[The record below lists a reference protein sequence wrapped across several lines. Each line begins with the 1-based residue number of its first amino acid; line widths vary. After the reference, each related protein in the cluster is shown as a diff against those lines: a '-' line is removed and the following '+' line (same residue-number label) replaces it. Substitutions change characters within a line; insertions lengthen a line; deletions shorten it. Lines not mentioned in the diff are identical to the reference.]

1 MIHELPPLPYP
12 RNALEPV
19 MSAETV
25 EYHYG
30 KHHKGYVD
38 KLNHLIVGTEF
49 ENVPLEEVVRHAH
62 GAIFN
67 NAAQVWNHT
76 LFWNSMKPFGGPA
89 GPNGELKKAI
99 ERNYGTIEN
108 LKAEFL
114 EEGFAHFASGWVWLV
129 RDTRGE
135 LQVETTHDAGNPLR
149 GGLSPI
155 LVCDLW
161 EHAYYIDYR
170 NDRKRFLEGVFGIL
184 NWDAASRSF
193 AEYESDQVAA

>member
-12 RNALEPV
+12 RTALEPII
-19 MSAETV
+19 SAETI

-30 KHHKGYVD
+30 KHHRGYVE

-49 ENVPLEEVVRHAH
+49 ENMPLEQVVRHSH
-62 GAIFN
+62 GAVFN
-67 NAAQVWNHT
+67 NAAQAWNHEF
-76 LFWNSMKPFGGPA
+76 FWNGLKPLGGAGGPT
-89 GPNGELKKAI
+89 GELKSAV
-99 ERNYGTIEN
+99 ERNFGTLEN

-135 LQVETTHDAGNPLR
+135 LQVQTTHDAGNPLR
-149 GGLSPI
+149 VGFSPI
-155 LVCDLW
+155 LTCDLW

-170 NDRKRFLEGVFGIL
+170 NDRKSFLEAVFGIL
-184 NWDAASRSF
+184 NWDFAARNF
-193 AEYESDQVAA
+193 ADDELQAAA